1 MRVVDHETEGRPARP
16 LSHPLLQDREH
27 TSISPQ
33 PGSISKHKHPENNG
47 LLTMNRI
54 AEEKP
59 ARRIQSFDTVLP
71 DEVRVEFTGRKR
83 TRIVGRLEPPDGNTL
98 WLAGAI
104 VLAATILAIVI
115 GLAGRHETRQLMPEL
130 SAVPGM
136 PVKQPVATPEPISA
150 AAPTQS
156 AVATPT
162 PTLDPMPG
170 SRPELAVAPRAA
182 LVKLPPPR
190 AQLIRLPDWRIGEER
205 PVMMPY
211 KLEVAARLK
220 GKLLS
225 TDMLPMSG
233 NAIGDT
239 WVIGDSAWVW
249 VAMPGASSANWVDP

>member
-1 MRVVDHETEGRPARP
+1 
-16 LSHPLLQDREH
+16 
-27 TSISPQ
+27 
-33 PGSISKHKHPENNG
+33 
-47 LLTMNRI
+47 MNRI

-170 SRPELAVAPRAA
+170 SRPELAVASYAPRAA

-190 AQLIRLPDWRIGEER
+190 AQLIRLPEWRIGEER
-205 PVMMPY
+205 CVMMPY
-211 KLEVAARLK
+211 GLEVAARLK

-225 TDMLPMSG
+225 AGMLPMSG

-249 VAMPGASSANWVDP
+249 VAAPGAGSANWIDP